1 MTKRKKRYIIW
12 GAILFTLFMTGCK
25 EDTQNSRWR
34 EGYIAI
40 RKEES
45 ALPTPRMD
53 GEGQGIYCQVLG
65 RQFHHGETAQICAV
79 RDGDSLEIG
88 VYGEDGAWETL
99 LSDAPAEY
107 RTRWYLGKDG
117 VGYALTGKTVI
128 RVEGG
133 EETCRWELGT
143 VERGFCELPDG
154 RAVALLYEE
163 GKGAWLGCLDPVTG
177 AVSRWGNVALENAP
191 NQAISV
197 RDGQVLVMDDTGV
210 WKTAEEQGDSSGG
223 QETGREYV
231 MPFGTAYRPGDGVED
246 FRVTEDG
253 RVEVLKRS
261 GTLQRLELCAPEEV
275 VVARMWYL
283 DRWMEGCVNR
293 FNNENGKY
301 YVLVEQSE
309 DQMDWSGMNEYQS
322 RTAVEIATGAGADI
336 VFSDALGE
344 VDELI
349 EAGAFENLVPYMERD
364 GVREEEYFPGA
375 FDVWKKDGNVYGACP
390 VLAMTGRWLDERFIG
405 EEESKIEELVD
416 TMLAY
421 DEEKVIFHT
430 SWDGGLILN
439 YFLSGTDDLWGMVD
453 WEEGKCDFEGKL
465 FARMLEVSKR
475 YADDNT
481 GRYHAMSDWLWTS
494 SAYRFKTEVSR
505 DYLKGE
511 GKVPVGHFFDDGWH
525 MGLHETNS
533 TIVAISATSS
543 NKEGAW
549 EFIRYIMSE
558 EVQAS
563 HKYESDYVSH
573 RGAFEWVM
581 ENAMEEGPMIDKPN
595 GMGKWFLVDGVDYY
609 ELGEEAYREL
619 YTPTEEIIG
628 EIRGH
633 LEEARP
639 FSLRTAPI
647 LRIIQEETGAYFAG
661 DKEAEEVIGIIEN
674 RVGLYLKERQ

>member
-1 MTKRKKRYIIW
+1 
-12 GAILFTLFMTGCK
+12 MTGCK

-163 GKGAWLGCLDPVTG
+163 DKGAWLVCLDPVTG
-177 AVSRWGNVALENAP
+177 DVSRWGNVALENAP

-275 VVARMWYL
+275 VVARMWYP
-283 DRWMEGCVNR
+283 DQWMEESVNS
-293 FNNENGKY
+293 FNQENGKY
-301 YVLVEQSE
+301 YVLLELSE
-309 DQMDWSGMNEYQS
+309 DKSDRSKISDYQS

-336 VFSDALGE
+336 VFSDAVE
-344 VDELI
+344 KVDELI
-349 EAGAFENLVPYMERD
+349 ESGAFENLKPYMERD

-375 FDVWKKDGNVYGACP
+375 FDIWREDGGVYGVCP
-390 VLAMTGRWLDERFIG
+390 ILAMTGRWVDERFI
-405 EEESKIEELVD
+405 EEGMLEIEEFVNA
-416 TMLAY
+416 MLAY
-421 DEEKVIFHT
+421 NGETVVYDQY
-430 SWDGGLILN
+430 WDGGLILN
-439 YFLSGTDDLWGMVD
+439 YFLSGTEDLWGMVD
-453 WEEGKCDFEGKL
+453 WEEGECDFGGEMFAKL
-465 FARMLEVSKR
+465 LEMSKR
-475 YADDNT
+475 YAGDGTDRFPSIS
-481 GRYHAMSDWLWTS
+481 GWLWIKD
-494 SAYRFKTEVSR
+494 AYFFKREVSQE
-505 DYLKGE
+505 YLKRE
-511 GKVPVGHFFDDGWH
+511 GKVPLGYLHDDGWH
-525 MGLHETNS
+525 MKVYDVNS
-533 TIVAISATSS
+533 TVLAISAASS

-549 EFIRYIMSE
+549 EFIQYLMSE
-558 EVQAS
+558 EVQARR
-563 HKYESDYVSH
+563 KYEDNFPAH
-573 RGAFEWVM
+573 KEAFEQVM
-581 ENAMEEGPMIDKPN
+581 KSIMEEGPIIDQAN
-595 GMGKWFLVDGVDYY
+595 GMGKWYLAGMEDYKK
-609 ELGEEAYREL
+609 LGEEAYREL

-674 RVGLYLKERQ
+674 RVGLYLKEHQ